1 MTKLSL
7 DSLLV
12 LIVSTSDEARRS
24 SNENKHSVSY
34 NPILRSGISTFAS
47 PRTKPTSLPT
57 SNSILQ
63 IMVVTVSSATPVS
76 PSARKSD
83 RPLAD
88 SMMCSDNERP
98 FSRRQ
103 LQEPPIRTL
112 SATSDRHRAYAVG
125 RPLAAFPAA
134 ERLSP
139 SKSSWKR

>member
-1 MTKLSL
+1 
-7 DSLLV
+7 
-12 LIVSTSDEARRS
+12 
-24 SNENKHSVSY
+24 
-34 NPILRSGISTFAS
+34 
-47 PRTKPTSLPT
+47 
-57 SNSILQ
+57 
-63 IMVVTVSSATPVS
+63 MVVTVSSATPVS